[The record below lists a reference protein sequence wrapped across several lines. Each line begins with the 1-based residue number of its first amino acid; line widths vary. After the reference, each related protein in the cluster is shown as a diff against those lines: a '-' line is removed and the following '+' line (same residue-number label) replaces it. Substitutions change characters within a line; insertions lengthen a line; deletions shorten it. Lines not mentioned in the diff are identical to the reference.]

1 MIDCVTIPT
10 SHHFTGNLVREQHR
24 LRYAECIV
32 REGWRDLYALDE
44 LEFDQYD
51 TLATEYFVSRDE
63 TGRVVG
69 VIRSNPTT
77 IPYMLEECFP
87 FLSHYSLPREAHIFE
102 ASRLVVDRTL
112 LNSDQRAVVVNQLLV
127 GLMERGLQR
136 RLTEYIGFMT
146 PHIWERTFCRIGWT
160 PEWLGPEIGLVRSR
174 YTVRAARVPVSQSIH
189 ERLREFTRLSE
200 PTVLNFGGEVLSD
213 SVTRIT

>member
-32 REGWRDLYALDE
+32 REGWRDLCALD
-44 LEFDQYD
+44 F
-51 TLATEYFVSRDE
+51 
-63 TGRVVG
+63 GG
-69 VIRSNPTT
+69 
-77 IPYMLEECFP
+77 
-87 FLSHYSLPREAHIFE
+87 
-102 ASRLVVDRTL
+102 
-112 LNSDQRAVVVNQLLV
+112 
-127 GLMERGLQR
+127 
-136 RLTEYIGFMT
+136 
-146 PHIWERTFCRIGWT
+146 T

-189 ERLREFTRLSE
+189 ERLQEFTRLLE

-213 SVTRIT
+213 GVVRIT